1 MSMQAGMLP
10 AIRSSGGNMVRVFG
24 HYVPRALMVL
34 ATLEL
39 LALILSFYG
48 GVYLRFG
55 VGGDDDTSLRDVEP
69 LFNKAVLYALAILG
83 AMTTMG
89 LYSRHFRD
97 TTSEIMM
104 RVLVSF
110 AMGLL
115 ALVLLFYLFPGLFIG
130 RGALALV
137 LLLSTLAIIGIRLIF
152 QHIATIDTLKKRILV
167 LGAGNRAGVIDRVM
181 RRKSDRRGISIVGY
195 ISLSDDQPQV
205 GGKIIEHTE
214 PLQEI
219 VRRYRVQELI
229 VAVDDRRRNFPIKE
243 IVDCRLIGVEVSDLL
258 SFIERQCSK
267 VLLDGLNPSWLIFSE
282 GFHHGMLR
290 AVWKRIFDVSTSLL
304 LLAVAWPV
312 MLLVVF
318 AILIEGRGRGPI
330 LYRQERVGEHGA
342 TFQVLKFRSMTVD
355 AEKSGS
361 PQWAQKNDARI
372 TRVGGILRKYR
383 IDELPQLFNVL
394 RGDMS
399 FVGPRP
405 ERPEFVRVLSENILY
420 YAERHRVK
428 PGITGWAQICYPYGA
443 SEQDAK
449 EKLQYDLY
457 YVKNYSIFLDLVIL
471 LQTAQAVFLKKG
483 AR

>member
-1 MSMQAGMLP
+1 
-10 AIRSSGGNMVRVFG
+10 MVRVFG
-24 HYVPRALMVL
+24 HYVPRALVVL
-34 ATLEL
+34 ATLEML
-39 LALILSFYG
+39 TLVVSFYS
-48 GVYLRFG
+48 GVHLRFSF
-55 VGGDDDTSLRDVEP
+55 GGEAGAASLSAVEP

-97 TTSEIMM
+97 TTSEIVM

-110 AMGLL
+110 AMGLM
-115 ALVLLFYLFPGLFIG
+115 ALVLLFYLLPGLFVG

-137 LLLSTLAIIGIRLIF
+137 LVLSALGIVCVRLIF
-152 QHIATIDTLKKRILV
+152 QHIATMDTLKKRILV

-195 ISLSDDQPQV
+195 INLDGEPQV
-205 GGKIIEHTE
+205 GGKVIAHDE

-243 IVDCRLIGVEVSDLL
+243 IVDCRLIGVEVTDLL

-267 VLLDGLNPSWLIFSE
+267 VLLEGLNPSWLIFSE

-290 AVWKRIFDVSTSLL
+290 AVWKRIFDVTASLL

-312 MLLVVF
+312 MLLVAF
-318 AILIEGRGRGPI
+318 AVLLEDRGRGGPV

-355 AEKSGS
+355 AEKDGS

-372 TRVGGILRKYR
+372 TRIGGILRKYR

-405 ERPEFVRVLSENILY
+405 ERPEFVRTLSENILY